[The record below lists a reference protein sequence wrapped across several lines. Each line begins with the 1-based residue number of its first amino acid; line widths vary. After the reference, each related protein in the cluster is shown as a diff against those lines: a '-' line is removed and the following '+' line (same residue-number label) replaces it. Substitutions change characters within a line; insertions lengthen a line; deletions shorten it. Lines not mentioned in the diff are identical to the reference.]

1 MALIGLNLLGAMGV
15 GKNVRNVRSKSRV
28 TKLFVACGAGALG
41 GSVRLWLNVGG
52 SGGHGERH
60 GR

>member
-15 GKNVRNVRSKSRV
+15 GKNVQNVRSKSRV

-41 GSVRLWLNVGG
+41 GQCTLVV
-52 SGGHGERH
+52 EH
-60 GR
+60 GREQRPRGAPW